1 MLSTEYPVSAVCDVV
16 GLPRSTYYRQS
27 APSDEAGLRQAVE
40 EMAGEFPTYG
50 SRRIAAQLRR
60 RPYQVEV
67 NRKRVQRVMREMGL
81 LRPTKRRT
89 AVRTTDSRHRFRR
102 YPNLVSD
109 IMVTYPDQ
117 VWVSDITYVRL
128 VRDFVY
134 LAIIMDVFTRSI
146 RGWHLD
152 RSLEGGLT
160 LTALQRALARH
171 TPTIHHSDQ
180 GVQYAAYA
188 YVDTLLAAGVAI
200 SMAEVGE
207 ATQNGYA
214 ERVIRTIKE
223 EEVYL
228 SDYRGFGDA
237 YSQIGQFIDEVYQ
250 TKRIH
255 SALGYLTPAEF
266 ETQWRHQHVD
276 LVKVH

>member
-1 MLSTEYPVSAVCDVV
+1 MLSQEYPVTAVCEVV
-16 GLPRSTYYRQS
+16 GLARSTHYRKS
-27 APSDEAGLRQAVE
+27 APTDESGLRQAVE
-40 EMAGEFPTYG
+40 EVAGQFTTYG
-50 SRRIAAQLRR
+50 SRRVAAQLRR
-60 RPYQVEV
+60 EPYHLEV

-81 LRPTKRRT
+81 TRPTKRRA

-102 YPNLVSD
+102 YPNLVSNLE
-109 IMVTYPDQ
+109 ITYPDQ
-117 VWVSDITYVRL
+117 VWVGDITYIRL
-128 VRDFVY
+128 LRDFAY

-152 RSLEGGLT
+152 RSMEGGLT
-160 LTALQRALARH
+160 LTALDRALARY
-171 TPTIHHSDQ
+171 TPAIHHSDQ

-188 YVDTLLAAGVAI
+188 YVDTLKEAGVAI

-228 SDYRGFGDA
+228 SDYRDFGDA
-237 YSQIGQFIDEVYQ
+237 YAQIGQFIDQIYQ

-266 ETQWRHQHVD
+266 ESQWRDQHID
-276 LVKVH
+276 LVGVH

>member
-1 MLSTEYPVSAVCDVV
+1 MLSKEYPVTAVCDVV
-16 GLPRSTYYRQS
+16 GLPRSTHYRK
-27 APSDEAGLRQAVE
+27 ARPHDEGDLRQAVE
-40 EMAGEFPTYG
+40 EVAGQFTTYG

-60 RPYQVEV
+60 EPHRLRVG
-67 NRKRVQRVMREMGL
+67 RKRVQRVMHEMRL
-81 LRPTKRRT
+81 IRPTRRRT

-102 YPNLVSD
+102 YPNLVSNLE
-109 IMVTYPDQ
+109 ITYPDQ
-117 VWVSDITYVRL
+117 VWVGDITYIRL
-128 VRDFVY
+128 RRDFVY
-134 LAIIMDVFTRSI
+134 LAILMDVFTRSI

-152 RSLEGGLT
+152 RSMEGGLT
-160 LTALQRALARH
+160 LAALDRALARH
-171 TPTIHHSDQ
+171 TPAIHHSDQ

-188 YVDTLLAAGVAI
+188 YVDRLQAAGVAV
-200 SMAEVGE
+200 SMADVGE

-228 SDYRGFGDA
+228 SEYQDFA
-237 YSQIGQFIDEVYQ
+237 EAVEQIGQFIDEVYQ

-266 ETQWRHQHVD
+266 ESQWRHQQAD
-276 LVKVH
+276 LARVH